1 MTSPIANAGARHPAV
16 RASGDAPA
24 KHAGRGPSGPEG
36 VGSAGHPAEDAS
48 AARRAQL
55 GEAQL

>member
-1 MTSPIANAGARHPAV
+1 MSSIANADTQHSTVHGSRGVLAQ
-16 RASGDAPA
+16 
-24 KHAGRGPSGPEG
+24 HAGRRPSGPEG
-36 VGSAGHPAEDAS
+36 AGRAEHQTEDAS